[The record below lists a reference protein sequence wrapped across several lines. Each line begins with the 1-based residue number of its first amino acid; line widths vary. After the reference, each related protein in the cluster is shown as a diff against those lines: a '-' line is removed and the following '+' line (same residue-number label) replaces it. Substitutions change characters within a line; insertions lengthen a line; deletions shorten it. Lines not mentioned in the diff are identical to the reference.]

1 MQSERIERAGDSGPG
16 WQLTLWTMVAV
27 QFVMSISFSIV
38 SPIMPLFLPEL
49 GVSEPQAV
57 DLWSGVIASVT
68 SFVAIFTAPV
78 WGGLADRYGRKLMV
92 LRSTLGIGV
101 FTTLIAIAHSPW
113 HVLAL
118 RGGMGALAGFNSA
131 ATVLV
136 ATQVPESR
144 MGWSLGWLGTGQ
156 LVGSLIGPVV
166 GGGLADLTGSYR
178 LPFIFAGAMAF
189 VAFLGTWRFV
199 PERFRRPADDR
210 SHGSLR
216 SGLRVLIHS
225 PGLPALVL
233 VMLMAQFATQAVQ
246 PVVTLYVQEML
257 GPRPDL
263 ATLGGVAF
271 SATGLAGVMAV
282 PLLGRQ
288 SDRIGYRRVLL
299 LALAG
304 AALFTAPQSLPLGYA
319 AFVVERFGLGL
330 FVGGILPAANAL
342 IGRLTTAANRGFI
355 YGVISSAYFVGNTA
369 GPITGGVVAATA
381 GINWVFAVTAVL
393 LIANVV
399 WVWLAVPEVAP
410 DRR

>member
-1 MQSERIERAGDSGPG
+1 MTPEWKHRPDSGSAG

-27 QFVMSISFSIV
+27 QVIMSLSFSIV

-49 GVSEPQAV
+49 GVVSMQAI
-57 DLWSGVIASVT
+57 DLWAGVIASVT
-68 SFVAIFTAPV
+68 SFVGIFTAPV
-78 WGGLADRYGRKLMV
+78 WGSLADRYGRKLMV
-92 LRSTLGIGV
+92 LRSSLGIAV
-101 FTTLIAIAHSPW
+101 FTALIAMAHSPW

-144 MGWSLGWLGTGQ
+144 LGWSLGWLGTGQ

-178 LPFIFAGAMAF
+178 LPFVCAGGMAF
-189 VAFLGTWRFV
+189 AAFLGTWRFV
-199 PERFRRPADDR
+199 PEQFRRPAE
-210 SHGSLR
+210 SAQHGSLR
-216 SGLRVLIHS
+216 HGLAVLTRSSGLL
-225 PGLPALVL
+225 ALVL
-233 VMLMAQFATQAVQ
+233 VMTMAQFATQAVQ

-257 GPRPDL
+257 GSRPDL

-271 SATGLAGVMAV
+271 SATGLAGILAV
-282 PLLGRQ
+282 PFLGRQ

-299 LALAG
+299 ISLAG
-304 AALFTAPQSLPLGYA
+304 AALFTAPQSLPFGYP

-342 IGRLTTAANRGFI
+342 IGRLTTPANRGFV
-355 YGVISSAYFVGNTA
+355 YGVISSAYFVGNTL

-381 GINWVFAVTAVL
+381 GIAWVFAVTAAML
-393 LIANVV
+393 VV
-399 WVWLAVPEVAP
+399 NAAWVWLTVPEVS
-410 DRR
+410 DRD